1 MDREKLK
8 DLMFIDPKIRK
19 GATTNWM
26 FDGESFP
33 ENHD

>member
-8 DLMFIDPKIRK
+8 DLMSIDPKIRK
-19 GATTNWM
+19 DATTNRM

-33 ENHD
+33 ENRD